1 MESTRQKK
9 VSRQLLKDLSEIL
22 QLHGRDLIGTSF
34 VSVTVVRVSPDLSIA
49 RVYISV
55 FGTDD
60 KDALL
65 ERMNKQGYAIRKKL
79 GQRIRNQ
86 MRKVPELKFFLDD
99 SVDYSQQIE
108 DLLKGSNRF
117 RSPLSRISY
126 FYSSNGRFSYRP
138 IDGYDF

>member
-22 QLHGRDLIGTSF
+22 QLKGKDLIGTSL
-34 VSVTVVRVSPDLSIA
+34 VSVTVVRISPDLSIA

-55 FGTDD
+55 FGTED
-60 KDALL
+60 KEDLL
-65 ERMNKQGYAIRKKL
+65 AKMNQQSYAIRKKL
-79 GQRIRNQ
+79 GERIRNQ

-108 DLLKGSNRF
+108 DLLK
-117 RSPLSRISY
+117 
-126 FYSSNGRFSYRP
+126 
-138 IDGYDF
+138 

>member
-22 QLHGRDLIGTSF
+22 QLKGRDLIGTSL
-34 VSVTVVRVSPDLSIA
+34 VSVTVVRISPDLSIA

-55 FGTDD
+55 FGTKD
-60 KDALL
+60 KETLL
-65 ERMNKQGYAIRKKL
+65 AKMNQQSYAIRKKL
-79 GQRIRNQ
+79 GERIRNQ

-108 DLLKGSNRF
+108 DLLK
-117 RSPLSRISY
+117 
-126 FYSSNGRFSYRP
+126 
-138 IDGYDF
+138 

>member
-22 QLHGRDLIGTSF
+22 QLKGRDLIGTSL
-34 VSVTVVRVSPDLSIA
+34 VSVTVVRISPDLSIA

-55 FGTDD
+55 FGAED
-60 KDALL
+60 KEVLL
-65 ERMNKQGYAIRKKL
+65 TKMNQQSYAIRKKL
-79 GQRIRNQ
+79 GERIRNQ

-108 DLLKGSNRF
+108 DLLQ
-117 RSPLSRISY
+117 
-126 FYSSNGRFSYRP
+126 
-138 IDGYDF
+138 

>member
-22 QLHGRDLIGTSF
+22 QLKGRDLIGTSL
-34 VSVTVVRVSPDLSIA
+34 VSVTVVRISPDLSIA

-55 FGTDD
+55 FGAED
-60 KDALL
+60 KVALL
-65 ERMNKQGYAIRKKL
+65 TKMNQQSYAIRKKL
-79 GQRIRNQ
+79 GERIRNQ

-108 DLLKGSNRF
+108 DLLK
-117 RSPLSRISY
+117 
-126 FYSSNGRFSYRP
+126 
-138 IDGYDF
+138 

>member
-22 QLHGRDLIGTSF
+22 QIKGRDLIGTSL
-34 VSVTVVRVSPDLSIA
+34 VSVTVVRISPDLSIA

-55 FGTDD
+55 FGAED
-60 KDALL
+60 KEALL
-65 ERMNKQGYAIRKKL
+65 TKMNQQSYAIRKKL
-79 GQRIRNQ
+79 GERIRNQ

-108 DLLKGSNRF
+108 DLLK
-117 RSPLSRISY
+117 
-126 FYSSNGRFSYRP
+126 
-138 IDGYDF
+138 